1 MFDLVNI
8 DKLKILAQEQGIK
21 LGFLAQKIGVP
32 HTYFAD
38 IKSKQRDIP
47 DSRLLVIADILHT
60 TPEYLRDETDE
71 PSAAPDPTW
80 INVLGRVAAGI
91 PIEAIEEVI
100 DHEQI
105 TEEMARSGKYIGL
118 KIHGS
123 SMEPRMKEGDTV
135 IVRLQD
141 DCDSGDTVI
150 AIINGD
156 EATCKIIKKMPEG
169 ITLISTNP
177 AYDPMFFSN
186 SEIEEKPV
194 RILGKVVE
202 LRAKF

>member
-1 MFDLVNI
+1 MANKLNVHQTAISQWETGRTSPDMDVAAEMAQLFDVSL
-8 DKLKILAQEQGIK
+8 
-21 LGFLAQKIGVP
+21 
-32 HTYFAD
+32 
-38 IKSKQRDIP
+38 
-47 DSRLLVIADILHT
+47 
-60 TPEYLRDETDE
+60 EYLLGISDEK
-71 PSAAPDPTW
+71 SAPDPTW

-91 PIEAIEEVI
+91 PIEAIEEII
-100 DHEQI
+100 DREQI
-105 TEEMARSGKYIGL
+105 TEDMARCGKYIGL
-118 KIHGS
+118 RIHGT

-150 AIINGD
+150 AMVNGE

-169 ITLISTNP
+169 IMLISTNP
-177 AYDPMFFSN
+177 AYPPMFFSN
-186 SEIEEKPV
+186 REIEEKPV